1 MDLEESIDDGRD
13 GLLAALAQMD
23 SEETGSATFA
33 RYRWQAKQAVR
44 HWLTCMRRNDGPI
57 AVICER
63 TEDITI
69 VHPKRVRFAQLKTRD
84 KGSWSASL
92 VCDKG
97 HGIDSLARTYTAAR
111 KLGLHGVSSF
121 ELWLEGPM
129 SDVKATVDFFKDPRN
144 ASAEIRKKIV
154 ARGVPRAQLDDFLQ
168 RLVIR
173 VQQPTRAH
181 IDAVI
186 LYEMS
191 ALWPAHTHSELID
204 VYVRL
209 LDTASAAQAGESTIG
224 EVHRI
229 LNRKFNQEKDGLSD
243 AQALA
248 GLGVHL
254 LETDQLSRLTPPLA
268 DDTDDDLLARIS
280 RGEATSML
288 ELKMRRAGAS
298 ESVIRQAQEF
308 RAGSDIQRLM
318 VVASRTNTEHDF
330 SNLQQRVLTVAR
342 ACAHKVHLNAAS
354 NPAAAARPAD
364 VISAELLSRPSEMAQ
379 LDSGDLFGR
388 DGFQVYG
395 FLCHLSDECHFPWR
409 AA

>member
-1 MDLEESIDDGRD
+1 MES
-13 GLLAALAQMD
+13 
-23 SEETGSATFA
+23 EPTGSTTFA

-44 HWLTCMRRNDGPI
+44 HWLTCMKKADGPI
-57 AVICER
+57 AIVCER

-69 VHPKRVRFAQLKTRD
+69 VHPGRVRFAQLKTRD
-84 KGSWSASL
+84 KGSWSANA

-111 KLGLHGVSSF
+111 KLDLHHVSSF

-129 SDVKATVDFFKDPRN
+129 SDMKVTVDFFRDPCT
-144 ASAEIRKKIV
+144 AQSDIRRKIIQ
-154 ARGVPRAQLDDFLQ
+154 RGVPKAQVDDFLQ
-168 RLVIR
+168 RLIIR
-173 VQQPTRAH
+173 VQQPSRAH

-191 ALWPAHTHSELID
+191 ALWPAHTNMELVD

-209 LDTASAAQAGESTIG
+209 LDAASAAQAGDSTIG

-229 LNRKFNQEKDGLSD
+229 LTQKLVDEASTFTDPD
-243 AQALA
+243 AFS
-248 GLGVHL
+248 GLGAHL
-254 LETDQLSRLTPPLA
+254 LNRDQLTRLAPPLPNE
-268 DDTDDDLLARIS
+268 TDDDLLARLS

-298 ESVIRQAQEF
+298 ESTIHQAQDL
-308 RAGSDIQRLM
+308 RASSDVQRMLVSAGRM
-318 VVASRTNTEHDF
+318 DSDQHFYA
-330 SNLQQRVLTVAR
+330 LQNRVLTVAR
-342 ACAHKVHLNAAS
+342 ACASKVHLNGAS

-364 VISAELLSRPSEMAQ
+364 VIATEFMSRPSELAA
-379 LDSGDLFGR
+379 LDVDDLFNR
-388 DGFQVYG
+388 DGFHVYG

>member
-1 MDLEESIDDGRD
+1 MES
-13 GLLAALAQMD
+13 
-23 SEETGSATFA
+23 EPTGSTTFA

-44 HWLTCMRRNDGPI
+44 HWLTCLKRVDGPI
-57 AVICER
+57 AIICER

-69 VHPKRVRFAQLKTRD
+69 VHPERVRFAQLKTRD
-84 KGSWSASL
+84 KGSWSANA

-111 KLGLHGVSSF
+111 KLDLHLVSSF

-129 SDVKATVDFFKDPRN
+129 SDLKVTVDFFRDPST
-144 ASAEIRKKIV
+144 ADSDIRKKIIQ
-154 ARGVPRAQLDDFLQ
+154 RGIPRAQLDDFLQ

-173 VQQPTRAH
+173 VQQPNRAH

-191 ALWPAHTHSELID
+191 ALWPAQTNAELVD

-209 LDTASAAQAGESTIG
+209 MDAASAAQAGESTIG

-229 LNRKFNQEKDGLSD
+229 LTQRLVQEVSNFTDPDAFSD
-243 AQALA
+243 LTP
-248 GLGVHL
+248 HL
-254 LETDQLSRLTPPLA
+254 LHREQLTMLAPPLPNETDEE
-268 DDTDDDLLARIS
+268 LLARLS
-280 RGEATSML
+280 RGESTSML

-298 ESVIRQAQEF
+298 DNTIHQAQDL
-308 RAGSDIQRLM
+308 RANSDVQRFL
-318 VVASRTNTEHDF
+318 VNAGRTDAERQFQT
-330 SNLQQRVLTVAR
+330 LQHRVLTVAR
-342 ACAHKVHLNAAS
+342 ACASKVHLNGAS

-364 VISAELLSRPSEMAQ
+364 VIATEFLSRPSELAA
-379 LDSGDLFGR
+379 LDVDDLFNR
-388 DGFQVYG
+388 DGFHVYG

>member
-1 MDLEESIDDGRD
+1 MES
-13 GLLAALAQMD
+13 
-23 SEETGSATFA
+23 EPTGSTTFA

-44 HWLTCMRRNDGPI
+44 HWLTCLKGIDGPV

-69 VHPKRVRFAQLKTRD
+69 VHHQKVRFAQLKTRD
-84 KGSWSASL
+84 KGSWSANS

-111 KLGLHGVSSF
+111 KLNLHTVSSF

-129 SDVKATVDFFKDPRN
+129 SDMKVTVDFFQDPRTADN
-144 ASAEIRKKIV
+144 DIRKKI
-154 ARGVPRAQLDDFLQ
+154 AQRGVSRTQVDDFLE

-173 VQQPTRAH
+173 VQQPSRSH

-191 ALWPAHTHSELID
+191 ALWPAHTNTELVD

-209 LDTASAAQAGESTIG
+209 LDVASAAQAGESTIG

-229 LNRKFNQEKDGLSD
+229 LTQTFVQEAGSFTSPEAFSGL
-243 AQALA
+243 AA
-248 GLGVHL
+248 HL
-254 LETDQLSRLTPPLA
+254 LHRDQLVTLVPPLP
-268 DDTDDDLLARIS
+268 DETNDDLLARLS

-298 ESVIRQAQEF
+298 ESTIHQAQDF
-308 RAGSDIQRLM
+308 RARSDVERIL
-318 VVASRTNTEHDF
+318 VSAGRTDSDQQF
-330 SNLQQRVLTVAR
+330 QALQARVLTVAQ
-342 ACAHKVHLNAAS
+342 ACASKVHLNAAS
-354 NPAAAARPAD
+354 NPVAAARPAD
-364 VISAELLSRPSEMAQ
+364 VIATEFLSRPSELAA
-379 LDSGDLFGR
+379 LDTDDLFSR
-388 DGFQVYG
+388 DGFHVYG